1 MNFLKRIWV
10 HFKRV
15 QRGDDNKERKK
26 KQEINRKLAEL
37 RKEINEKNKCKIC
50 RALKE
55 AYLQTLE
62 RLLFIT

>member
-37 RKEINEKNKCKIC
+37 RKEINKKNKTTAQLKTTCRHWLRKI
-50 RALKE
+50 
-55 AYLQTLE
+55 
-62 RLLFIT
+62 

>member
-26 KQEINRKLAEL
+26 KREINRKLAEL
-37 RKEINEKNKCKIC
+37 RKEINEKNKTTAQLKTTC
-50 RALKE
+50 RHWL
-55 AYLQTLE
+55 
-62 RLLFIT
+62 

>member
-26 KQEINRKLAEL
+26 KREL
-37 RKEINEKNKCKIC
+37 RKEINEKNKTTAQLKTTCRHWLRKIC
-50 RALKE
+50 KVE
-55 AYLQTLE
+55 E
-62 RLLFIT
+62 KDMKCK

>member
-37 RKEINEKNKCKIC
+37 RKEINEKNKTTAQLKTTCRHWLRKI
-50 RALKE
+50 
-55 AYLQTLE
+55 
-62 RLLFIT
+62 